1 MIHTFERNPCQPNTI
16 EHCSFAGTTLP
27 TWPAICTFCHNQ
39 LLQMHWPSQ
48 ATNQLIK
55 EAMKKGVI
63 LNITFEMFEEAGT
76 AQAASNALLTG
87 LLLDTTQENAK
98 IKETVSLLL
107 LKGIL

>member
-76 AQAASNALLTG
+76 AQAEMHFSLVSFSTLG
-87 LLLDTTQENAK
+87 KKTQK
-98 IKETVSLLL
+98 
-107 LKGIL
+107 LKRLFRYYF